1 MEKNCSNIY
10 FTYKDLKRSLK
21 KEKKNYPNSWFDN
34 ISCNQRVYNWRFIK
48 LLRKCKYYRY
58 KVHESIN
65 PLWKAFYWYSRT
77 RKNHLGV
84 QIGVEIPEGV
94 FGEGLIIH
102 HNGNIVVNG
111 SSKVGKNCQLHG
123 DNCIGNS
130 GKSDKLKDCPII
142 GDNVDIGVGAKV
154 IGGVTI
160 ANNIKIGA
168 NAVVTKSFY
177 EEGITLVGVPARKL
191 ERKLQ

>member
-1 MEKNCSNIY
+1 MEEKYSDI
-10 FTYKDLKRSLK
+10 TYKQLKNSLR

-48 LLRKCKYYRY
+48 LLRKSEFYRY
-58 KVHESIN
+58 KANESIN

-77 RKNHLGV
+77 RKNRLGI

-94 FGEGLIIH
+94 SGEGLIIH
-102 HNGNIVVNG
+102 YNGNIVVNG
-111 SSKVGKNCQLHG
+111 SSKVGKNCQFHG

-160 ANNIKIGA
+160 ADNIKIGA